1 MNERIIPAS
10 VGAAWHDE
18 GVRATSATLVGRSR
32 ELTALRTILAD
43 VSEGRPRTVVLAG
56 EAGIGKTRLLDEF
69 GRDASGTSTVVLGQC
84 VDLGVSALPYAAI
97 TGMLHDLIDQ
107 VGKEAVLDAAGPSRG
122 ALGVLLP
129 ELTAAEPSSA
139 ARLHEV
145 VAVLLENLARKRP
158 LVVVIE
164 DLHWADGATLA
175 VLRFLVR
182 ALGDSAVMLLLSYR
196 SDDVHRGHPLRG
208 FLAELERSRLTD
220 RIELQRL
227 TVDEVGELS
236 QQILGS
242 VPDPLALENVF
253 ERSDG
258 VPFFVEELVCCKS
271 DVFPDSLR
279 DLLLARYERLSG
291 EAQSLLRLLAAGGVS
306 VRHTVLASVAEGE
319 IADLDGAAREAVLA
333 QVITATDSNYT
344 FRHALVREAIHAEL
358 LPGER
363 LRFHGRY
370 AEVLETTGAY
380 ACGSTEV
387 ATHWLA
393 AHNQERALTAAL
405 LAMTDATETY
415 AYMTAAQMGEAALD
429 LWERI
434 PNAAEL
440 AGTSKVD
447 VLSRTAIALRD
458 AGDME
463 RSFAMINLAID
474 ESPNQH
480 DSTYALLLR
489 TKSFL
494 LANTGKHGSIALLQ
508 QALNLVPVGVDDLVR
523 AKLLNQ
529 LASRSMIEGYH
540 DAAVAAASEAL
551 ELTQHARSQ
560 AGHAETTSDLFDH
573 DPVQASVAANL
584 RGVARANSGKVAEA
598 IADLDLALE
607 LAGNDDGALL
617 RHSLNSSDVQ
627 FALGNYA
634 DALAIAEAG
643 IASARELG
651 VERSTGIMLS
661 SNAVDPLF
669 ALGDWDR
676 ADALL
681 DQALAMSTPL
691 VFTAYLRRAKL
702 WLLLWR
708 GETDA
713 AASLYRSWRS
723 QLTSL
728 SEIDLQI
735 KLTVARV
742 GAEIALE
749 QGDLDDAWAHVQVL
763 IGDGERRMVGHDLPL
778 LSVAGRVLSA
788 REASEEDVQPFR
800 RVLAATSGWPT
811 HELWATVFDA
821 ELANHVSSWQ
831 RVLELQGPA
840 HVRPY
845 ARYRLGQAL
854 FAAGDRVGARRA
866 LEQAAGEASA
876 LGARLITRR
885 VNEFATSAGLS
896 VTESRPVSD
905 PTELTAREQQVL
917 DLIAQGLSNKQ
928 IGEKLFI
935 SAKTASVHVSAILR
949 KLGATSRTEAVFLA
963 GQRVPG

>member
-1 MNERIIPAS
+1 MNERIIPPS

-43 VSEGRPRTVVLAG
+43 ASEGRPRTVVLAG

-69 GRDASGTSTVVLGQC
+69 GHDASGTSTVVLGQC

-107 VGKEAVLDAAGPSRG
+107 VGKDAVLDAAGPSRG

-158 LVVVIE
+158 MVVVIE

-182 ALGDSAVMLLLSYR
+182 ALSDSAVMLLLSYR

-242 VPDPLALENVF
+242 VPDPLELENVF

-258 VPFFVEELVCCKS
+258 VPFFVEELVCCSS
-271 DVFPDSLR
+271 DEFPDSLR

-306 VRHTVLASVAEGE
+306 VRHTVLAAVAEGE
-319 IADLDGAAREAVLA
+319 IADLDGSAREAVLA

-387 ATHWLA
+387 ATHWFA
-393 AHNQERALTAAL
+393 AQNRERAFSASLH
-405 LAMTDATETY
+405 AMTEATETY
-415 AYMTAAQMGEAALD
+415 AYMTAAQMGESALD

-434 PNAAEL
+434 PDAAAL
-440 AGTSKVD
+440 AGISKVE
-447 VLSRTAIALRD
+447 LLARTAAALRD
-458 AGDME
+458 AGDTE
-463 RSFAMINLAID
+463 RSLAMINLALE
-474 ESPNQH
+474 ESVTRN
-480 DSTYALLLR
+480 DSAYALLLR
-489 TKSFL
+489 DKAFY
-494 LANTGKHGSIALLQ
+494 LANTGKAGSIALLEE
-508 QALNLVPVGVDDLVR
+508 ALSMVPAGADDLVR
-523 AKLLNQ
+523 ASLLSQ
-529 LASRSMIEGYH
+529 LASRLMIEGH
-540 DAAVAAASEAL
+540 HADSIIAATEAL
-551 ELTQHARSQ
+551 ELSLRESA
-560 AGHAETTSDLFDH
+560 L
-573 DPVQASVAANL
+573 VQASVAANL
-584 RGVARANSGKVAEA
+584 RGVVRVHGGLIEEGL
-598 IADLDLALE
+598 ADLERAHE
-607 LAGNDDGALL
+607 WAGDDGTALL
-617 RHSLNSSDVQ
+617 RHSLNSSDAQ

-634 DALAIAEAG
+634 QALAIAEAG

-651 VERSTGIMLS
+651 VERSTGMILS

-676 ADALL
+676 AETLL
-681 DQALAMSTPL
+681 DRALAMSPPL

-702 WLLLWR
+702 WSLLWH

-713 AASLYRSWRS
+713 AASLYRGWRS
-723 QLTSL
+723 QLTAL
-728 SEIDLQI
+728 TETDVQI
-735 KLTVARV
+735 KLSLARV
-742 GAEIALE
+742 AAEIALE
-749 QGDLDDAWAHVQVL
+749 QGDLDDAWNQVQVL
-763 IGDGERRMVGHDLPL
+763 TTDGEQRIVGYDLPL
-778 LSVAGRVLSA
+778 LGVAGRVLAA
-788 REASEEDVQPFR
+788 RGASEEEIQPFR
-800 RVLAATSGWPT
+800 TVLAATSGWPT
-811 HELWATVFDA
+811 HELWAAVFEA
-821 ELANHVSSWQ
+821 ELADDVASWQ
-831 RVLELQGPA
+831 QVTELDGPA
-840 HVRPY
+840 HIRPY

-854 FAAGDRVGARRA
+854 FNAGDRPGARHS
-866 LEQAAGEASA
+866 LEQAAAEASA

-885 VNEFATSAGLS
+885 VNEFASRAGLS
-896 VTESRPVSD
+896 VTESRPAND

-917 DLIAQGLSNKQ
+917 ELIAQGLSNKQ